1 MGVEDFGVLQLHQL
15 FPTVVATTQL
25 PLDPLQQ
32 AICIQALLAL
42 RGEAQGNPNE
52 GCAWTGDL
60 NGVWQLHRHPQFS
73 VLAQQVVGFAWSYL
87 GELGF
92 DLDRVALHLQRC
104 WPVISDWDQ
113 AIGRHHHPN
122 AHLSA
127 VLYLTGSG
135 TGTEGVLRVHAPQQA
150 NELVPG
156 LGAGYG
162 GPIAEGHPFNQSHWD
177 LEPQPGL
184 LVLFPS
190 SLQHSVLPNNDPDA
204 LRCSLSFDFVL
215 TAPEQGTAP
224 EYLAPHPSHWHTQNH
239 PSA

>member
-1 MGVEDFGVLQLHQL
+1 M
-15 FPTVVATTQL
+15 
-25 PLDPLQQ
+25 
-32 AICIQALLAL
+32 
-42 RGEAQGNPNE
+42 
-52 GCAWTGDL
+52 
-60 NGVWQLHRHPQFS
+60 
-73 VLAQQVVGFAWSYL
+73 
-87 GELGF
+87 
-92 DLDRVALHLQRC
+92 
-104 WPVISDWDQ
+104 
-113 AIGRHHHPN
+113 
-122 AHLSA
+122 
-127 VLYLTGSG
+127 
-135 TGTEGVLRVHAPQQA
+135 LRVHAPQQA

-204 LRCSLSFDFVL
+204 LRCSISFDFVL